1 MNDKSDA
8 AYDALFRSYEDSNRC
23 IKELEAQLAE
33 ARAEVESYQ
42 AKLAEEQERNLNNV
56 ANAQLQI
63 EEVTADRDVWRAS
76 CFRARESGVRA
87 WMEIERL
94 EDAR

>member
-1 MNDKSDA
+1 MSDYIPEFKVGDLVIKA
-8 AYDALFRSYEDSNRC
+8 GEC
-23 IKELEAQLAE
+23 IAELEAQLAE

-42 AKLAEEQERNLNNV
+42 AKLVEEQERNLNNV

-63 EEVTADRDVWRAS
+63 EEITADRDVWRAA

-87 WMEIERL
+87 LMEIERL